1 MDILNE
7 QILRTKELMG
17 ILSEQEEQGYKW
29 EGYIT
34 HEFGEYHERDGEK
47 TNKIKT
53 LGLKLVDNTGKKI
66 TGLAYKVGWNFN
78 PKTTEGTYEKL
89 VSNAEAYLREE
100 IEDNPDIAS
109 FINDSTVIPELKDF
123 KIEISAE
130 DLKRPIDDATQKKID
145 NLVSKGY
152 TVVDKFDLADGDY
165 LEDWSGYNLRI
176 KNSDGTPTGYAGI
189 TYSGNKGIQK
199 DKKIKIINGFQKG
212 WDSSDYNAILY
223 KEPK

>member
-1 MDILNE
+1 
-7 QILRTKELMG
+7 MG
-17 ILSEQEEQGYKW
+17 L
-29 EGYIT
+29 T
-34 HEFGEYHERDGEK
+34 
-47 TNKIKT
+47 
-53 LGLKLVDNTGKKI
+53 
-66 TGLAYKVGWNFN
+66 YKVGWNFN

-130 DLKRPIDDATQKKID
+130 DLKRPIDDETQKEID
-145 NLVSKGY
+145 RWVSQGY

-165 LEDWSGYNLRI
+165 LEDWSGYILSI
-176 KNSDGTPTGYAGI
+176 KNLDGTPTGYIGI
-189 TYSGNKGIQK
+189 TYSGLKGSQK
-199 DKKIKIINGFQKG
+199 DKQIKIINGFQQG